1 MVFVCMDH
9 LSYGSYVD
17 NWFLSIYWQQSLMLY
32 LLLLHQLRHGL
43 KHSEMCDTQHK
54 YLSFECGLH
63 DTKTNSREL
72 QYVQYDG
79 EDWQQWVR
87 Y

>member
-1 MVFVCMDH
+1 
-9 LSYGSYVD
+9 
-17 NWFLSIYWQQSLMLY
+17 
-32 LLLLHQLRHGL
+32 
-43 KHSEMCDTQHK
+43 MCDTQHK
-54 YLSFECGLH
+54 YLPVEGGLL

-72 QYVQYDG
+72 QYVQYDS